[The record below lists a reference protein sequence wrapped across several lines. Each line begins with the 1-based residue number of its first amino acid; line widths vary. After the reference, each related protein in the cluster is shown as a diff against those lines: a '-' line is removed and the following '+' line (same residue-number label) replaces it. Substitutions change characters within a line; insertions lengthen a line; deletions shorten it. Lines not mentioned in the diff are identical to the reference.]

1 MLPQTSCVRTTNQSL
16 TQPEKSHCSF
26 PWQTACFSPLQ
37 PYESVTR
44 QYESL
49 GVRFAHAIALR
60 PSNPEFMAVPFGV
73 VIMPIAGQKNIVL
86 HLRRSILHVQL
97 QVIGSQPVTLS
108 TLDGSGHCVAQGQ
121 LHTPPPSKS
130 TAAGDNW
137 QQCLV
142 IKTHSVRT
150 VHIGSTSPF
159 VIHSLQVLHQD
170 KAMGRGS
177 TLS

>member
-1 MLPQTSCVRTTNQSL
+1 MLHPTARVRTANPPL
-16 TQPEKSHCSF
+16 TRPEKRHCSF
-26 PWQTACFSPLQ
+26 SWQTAYFDPLQ

-60 PSNPEFMAVPFGV
+60 PSNPEFVSPSEV
-73 VIMPIAGQKNIVL
+73 VIMPIAGQKDIVL
-86 HLRRSILHVQL
+86 HLRRLVVQVQL

-121 LHTPPPSKS
+121 LQTPPTSKP
-130 TAAGDNW
+130 TGATW

-150 VHIGSTSPF
+150 VHIGSKSPF
-159 VIHSLQVLHQD
+159 VIHSLQVLHQGD
-170 KAMGRGS
+170 ARRDGAAPP
-177 TLS
+177 